1 MKLLSLRSDLVVDGS
16 IYGESTVG
24 GDDITESISLMYDKM
39 ARDDI
44 NCIIILG
51 SIISKPTKEAE
62 ANEGSGTWSGG
73 YRYYYDMDESDK
85 SKLRLF
91 GKYKQADGDAFKI
104 GYDRQVGKDLN
115 QFEINPDDDGVVF
128 FEQEFKF

>member
-1 MKLLSLRSDLVVDGS
+1 
-16 IYGESTVG
+16 
-24 GDDITESISLMYDKM
+24 
-39 ARDDI
+39 
-44 NCIIILG
+44 
-51 SIISKPTKEAE
+51 
-62 ANEGSGTWSGG
+62 
-73 YRYYYDMDESDK
+73 MDESDK

-128 FEQEFKF
+128 LNKSLNFNENIFIINKFVFNFSMFS

>member
-1 MKLLSLRSDLVVDGS
+1 MAKKVKETKDNKKIAYIIAAILLG
-16 IYGESTVG
+16 
-24 GDDITESISLMYDKM
+24 
-39 ARDDI
+39 
-44 NCIIILG
+44 IIILG

-73 YRYYYDMDESDK
+73 YRYYYDMDENDK

-115 QFEINPDDDGVVF
+115 QFERNPDDDGVIF
-128 FEQEFKF
+128 FEQEWKF

>member
-1 MKLLSLRSDLVVDGS
+1 MAKKVKETKDNKKIAYIIAAILLG
-16 IYGESTVG
+16 
-24 GDDITESISLMYDKM
+24 
-39 ARDDI
+39 
-44 NCIIILG
+44 IIILG
-51 SIISKPTKEAE
+51 STKEAE

-73 YRYYYDMDESDK
+73 YRYYFDMDESDK

-115 QFEINPDDDGVVF
+115 QFERNPDDDGVIF
-128 FEQEFKF
+128 FEQEWKF